1 MDFLTMTNKEI
12 LRVAIRQSAVDMSC
26 SPDDFSA
33 SENVVVESRPSE
45 GARKYLELPFACE
58 LVSYGGNIVAAVSGE
73 FSGYVREYIANMSPE
88 SAFTPPEIFRFNE
101 LLKEYGL
108 SVKRVNE
115 YFLPDLS
122 KLRRMP
128 CNYTLKLLAPPDFRT
143 LYLPEWSNALCKK
156 RKHLDMIAVGAY
168 DGEKLAGLAGASA
181 DCETIWQIGVDVLPE
196 YRRRGIAAA
205 LTSALTLE
213 LMRMGKIP
221 FYCADSSNVK
231 SVKTAVQCGYVPT
244 WLEMTVDKIGKR

>member
-1 MDFLTMTNKEI
+1 MTNKEI
-12 LRVAIRQSAVDMSC
+12 LRVAMRQSAVDMSC
-26 SPDDFSA
+26 SPDDFLSD
-33 SENVVVESRPSE
+33 ENVVVESVASD
-45 GARKYLELPFACE
+45 GARKYLELPFACR
-58 LVSYGGNIVAAVSGE
+58 LASYGGNIVAAVSGE
-73 FSGYVREYIANMSPE
+73 CAQLVRQYVANTAPE
-88 SAFTPPEIFRFNE
+88 HAFTPPEIYRFNE
-101 LLKEYGL
+101 VLKECGL
-108 SVKRVNE
+108 CVKRVDE

-128 CNYTLKLLAPPDFRT
+128 CNFALKLLAPPDFKS

-181 DCETIWQIGVDVLPE
+181 DCETMWQIGVDVLPE
-196 YRRRGIAAA
+196 YRRLGIAAA
-205 LTSALTLE
+205 LTSALTLD

-221 FYCADSSNVK
+221 FYCADPSNVK

-244 WLEMTVDKIGKR
+244 WLEMTVDKIGRR